1 MINIHKSTLMRYL
14 DEKLNLERIQNFGTG
29 SHIIRFQKKQ
39 IEGILWSNQEN
50 PMYLNIPIWNTKK
63 RKEEDTIDVS
73 QVAKNI
79 SRFMHHGN
87 QTHFKEYKEWLMKLQ
102 QEIND
107 VKNKK

>member
-1 MINIHKSTLMRYL
+1 MLIF
-14 DEKLNLERIQNFGTG
+14 LNLFLHD
-29 SHIIRFQKKQ
+29 SSF
-39 IEGILWSNQEN
+39 QEN
-50 PMYLNIPIWNTKK
+50 LDPIWNTKK